1 MTDQLECSVLVTGA
15 AGYVGSVLCRQL
27 LAKGYTVR
35 ATDLLLFGGESLLE
49 LIDHPRFT
57 FIQADLCDPA
67 VLPGLVARM
76 ESVVHLAAIVGD
88 PACKAFPEAATALM
102 DDASRALY
110 TAAQAAGVQHFV
122 FASTCSNYGI
132 MAGDTLLH
140 EDGPLQPQ
148 SHYARLKVGFERFL
162 LDQPDSA
169 MAATILRFAT
179 AYGPSF
185 RPRFDLTVNH
195 FTRDL
200 TLGRALHVFGA
211 QLWRPYC
218 HVHDLATAAALVID
232 KGPAHLRGRV
242 FNVGDSAENYTKEAI
257 IAAVRQHVPS
267 GAVSYAAG
275 DGGDL
280 RNYRVDFSR
289 IQAELGFHA
298 EYRLGDGIASLHR
311 LVASGLLGDTDSPRY
326 RNT

>member
-1 MTDQLECSVLVTGA
+1 MTTRKVLVTGA

-27 LAKGYTVR
+27 LAEGHAVR
-35 ATDLLLFGGESLLE
+35 GTDVLLFGGASLLE
-49 LIDHPRFT
+49 LIDHPRFE
-57 FIQADLCDPA
+57 FRQADLRDSA
-67 VLPGLVARM
+67 RLPSLVAGIDC
-76 ESVVHLAAIVGD
+76 VIHLAAIVGD

-110 TAAQAAGVQHFV
+110 AAASDAGVRHFV
-122 FASTCSNYGI
+122 FASTCSNYGL
-132 MAGDTLLH
+132 MDGDQLLH

-148 SHYARLKVGFERFL
+148 SHYARLKVGFEQFL
-162 LDQPDSA
+162 LAQPPTA
-169 MAATILRFAT
+169 LPATILRFAT

-200 TLGRALHVFGA
+200 TLGRDLLVFGA
-211 QLWRPYC
+211 ALWRPYC
-218 HVHDLATAAALVID
+218 HVADLAAAAALVAGH
-232 KGPAHLRGRV
+232 GPDGLAGRV

-257 IAAVRQHVPS
+257 VAAIRQHVDTGQVNYGP
-267 GAVSYAAG
+267 G

-289 IQAELGFHA
+289 IQSELGFRA
-298 EYRLGDGIASLHR
+298 RYRLGDGVAALHR
-311 LVASGLLGDTDSPRY
+311 LVRSGLLTDPDSPLY